1 HVRWELINAA
11 TPLLLNCA
19 PRSVDTRASKLPTGS
34 MEKGLILPLISG
46 PSRSSVSSASGISW
60 RRAIALACTIVWIST
75 GLSSWERYAS
85 RSTRADRRSFPDL
98 YDASIH
104 ELQTGL
110 DAGDFT
116 SVHLVQVCREFKS
129 FMRFRKAKHSPPPGL
144 LCAHRRSQSHAA
156 RRDRDEPVCAA
167 TGCGTGRGKTA
178 ERKEGLDA
186 WDPGPAQGVSGGASH
201 VVHVAYLAGWI
212 QDNIATVAT
221 EGDCLRDRNEAML
234 KMLLPEDAGVVK
246 RLRRAGAIILSNMCE
261 FAHARGYLASGWSGR
276 GGQATSAYFPNG
288 SPGGS
293 SGGSGIATS
302 IGLATVSLGTETDGS
317 ITYPSS
323 MNNIVGVKPT
333 VGLTSRAGVIP
344 ISLHQDT
351 VGPMTRSVADAAIL
365 LGSIAGIDPNDNF
378 TLAQPSPLPDYIQAL
393 DQHGIPGKRIGVP
406 RSFVNSSLAAKY
418 PVIMSQFQD
427 ALHVMQTLGAQ
438 VVDPANVP
446 TAEEILSLP
455 EMERSQ
461 PAVVEFKVTLNEYYS
476 SLISNP
482 SGVRSMAELIEFN
495 DAHPELE
502 KPEGY
507 EGQELLI
514 RANHTDGY
522 DSDYYAAR
530 SKNYRLGYGID
541 TVLKELKLDALVLPH
556 FVAPVSATP
565 AMAGYPIVTVPLGFF
580 PESSGCASRLSP

>member
-1 HVRWELINAA
+1 
-11 TPLLLNCA
+11 
-19 PRSVDTRASKLPTGS
+19 

-60 RRAIALACTIVWIST
+60 RRAIALACTIVWILT

-116 SVHLVQVCREFKS
+116 SVHLVQAYFARIAEVNPTLHAVIETNPSALRQAAELDKE
-129 FMRFRKAKHSPPPGL
+129 
-144 LCAHRRSQSHAA
+144 RRL
-156 RRDRDEPVCAA
+156 
-167 TGCGTGRGKTA
+167 RGK
-178 ERKEGLDA
+178 R
-186 WDPGPAQGVSGGASH
+186 
-201 VVHVAYLAGWI
+201 GWMHGI
-212 QDNIATVAT
+212 PVLLKDNIATVASERMNT
-221 EGDCLRDRNEAML
+221 TAGSYS
-234 KMLLPEDAGVVK
+234 LLGSVVPEDAGVVK
-246 RLRRAGAIILSNMCE
+246 RLRRAGAIILGKSNMCE

-393 DQHGIPGKRIGVP
+393 DQHGIRGKRIGVP

-446 TAEEILSLP
+446 TTEEILSLP

-580 PESSGCASRLSP
+580 PESSGTEPMGAGTFFPAPGMPFGLTFFGTAYSEFTLIQLAYAFEQETRVRRLGPRGYSSAVPKTQLDDVVQRARGNPACLH